1 MKTHPERGRLR
12 KLRTPFLFYAHFD
25 QIFVRHRTYVL
36 GTSAVDTGV
45 RIPKNQRAACVCA
58 IVFASLRPFDSTFWP
73 ARSSGSEGHSNHSEA
88 FPTNSG
94 APRDVVASS
103 LEKQMIPRSLRP
115 DRPASYIRGGEE
127 LLIDFRRRLELDAEE
142 RVERRRLD
150 IAEQTLEPNIPGVR
164 IRAWEKVH
172 ALRMPSSAEHP
183 VLNVIAF
190 DTELSLADV
199 HEEQR
204 VRSQRAATVI

>member
-1 MKTHPERGRLR
+1 
-12 KLRTPFLFYAHFD
+12 
-25 QIFVRHRTYVL
+25 
-36 GTSAVDTGV
+36 
-45 RIPKNQRAACVCA
+45 
-58 IVFASLRPFDSTFWP
+58 
-73 ARSSGSEGHSNHSEA
+73 
-88 FPTNSG
+88 
-94 APRDVVASS
+94 
-103 LEKQMIPRSLRP
+103 MIPRSLRP

-127 LLIDFRRRLELDAEE
+127 LLIDFRRRLELDEEE

-172 ALRMPSSAEHP
+172 ALRMPSSSEHP

-199 HEEQR
+199 QEEQR
-204 VRSQRAATVI
+204 IRSGHAATVI